1 MRFPILRE
9 ADGRAVRAICD
20 LCGGEIYDEEPFYR
34 VDGEN
39 VCNDCVGDYARRV
52 LAPFREEGRG

>member
-9 ADGRAVRAICD
+9 ADGSAVRAICD

-39 VCNDCVGDYARRV
+39 VCNDCVGDYA
-52 LAPFREEGRG
+52 

>member
-9 ADGRAVRAICD
+9 ADGSAVRAICD
-20 LCGGEIYDEEPFYR
+20 LCGDEIYDEEPFYR

-39 VCNDCVGDYARRV
+39 VCNDCVGDYARRI
-52 LAPFREEGRG
+52 LAPFREEGRE